1 MFPILQLGPLALQLP
16 GLFLLAGAW
25 VGSWLIDRAAP
36 KQRISAGILNNLV
49 FLSLLAGILGA
60 RLWYAVRYIDVYLS
74 EPLSLFT
81 LNPTTL
87 APMEGAATGLLFALI
102 YGQRKELP
110 LWPTLDALTPA
121 FAAMSI
127 AFGFAHLSSGDAFG
141 AATDLPWGIEL
152 WGASRH
158 PAQVYEIVA
167 GVLILAL
174 VLRLGSERLVPGVTF
189 LGWLA
194 LIAGSRLFLEAFRG
208 DSMIMLGSIRTAQI
222 VGLVLLMAA
231 MLGLHLRTRQAV
243 NS

>member
-1 MFPILQLGPLALQLP
+1 
-16 GLFLLAGAW
+16 
-25 VGSWLIDRAAP
+25 
-36 KQRISAGILNNLV
+36 
-49 FLSLLAGILGA
+49 
-60 RLWYAVRYIDVYLS
+60 VYLS
-74 EPLSLFT
+74 EPLSLFS

-110 LWPTLDALTPA
+110 LWSTLDALTPA

-158 PAQVYEIVA
+158 PTQVYEIVA
-167 GVLILAL
+167 GVLMLAL
-174 VLRLGSERLVPGVTF
+174 VLRLGSKRLVPGVTF

-194 LIAGSRLFLEAFRG
+194 LTAGSRLFLEAFRG
-208 DSMIMLGSIRTAQI
+208 DSMIMLGSIRTAQ
-222 VGLVLLMAA
+222 VAGLVLLMAA
-231 MLGLHLRTRQAV
+231 MVGLHLRTRQAV